1 MMNLIRN
8 TSPVYKGNAQPAK
21 NGSGGLLSQLLC
33 YLFGGGTPAYKG
45 KEQSAPKT
53 CGSVIF
59 PDAPVYKAEPVVD
72 PTTTDQAPELNDSDG
87 DESEMDEFD
96 DDSNAEQGPIQTMG
110 KITIVV
116 G

>member
-8 TSPVYKGNAQPAK
+8 PSPEYKGCHQAPK

-45 KEQSAPKT
+45 KGQSTPKR

-59 PDAPVYKAEPVVD
+59 PDTPVYKEPVVYVD
-72 PTTTDQAPELNDSDG
+72 TADQGPELDDSDG
-87 DESEMDEFD
+87 DGSEVIELDG
-96 DDSNAEQGPIQTMG
+96 SNAKQGPVETMG
-110 KITIVV
+110 PITIVV
-116 G
+116 R

>member
-1 MMNLIRN
+1 MMNLIKN
-8 TSPVYKGNAQPAK
+8 ASPTYKGNAQPTK

-33 YLFGGGTPAYKG
+33 YLFGGGTPSYKG
-45 KEQSAPKT
+45 QGQSAPKQ

-59 PDAPVYKAEPVVD
+59 PDAPVYKEPKADV
-72 PTTTDQAPELNDSDG
+72 TTADQAYELDDSEC
-87 DESEMDEFD
+87 DESEMDDELNGSD
-96 DDSNAEQGPIQTMG
+96 KEPIDAVN